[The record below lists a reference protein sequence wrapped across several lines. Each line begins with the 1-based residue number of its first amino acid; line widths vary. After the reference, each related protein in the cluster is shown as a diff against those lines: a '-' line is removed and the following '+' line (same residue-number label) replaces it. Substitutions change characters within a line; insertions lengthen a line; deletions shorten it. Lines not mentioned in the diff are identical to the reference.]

1 MRHKKHVKKF
11 HRTEE
16 ERKKLWTQLCTALI
30 KEEQIITTT
39 EKAKWFRAYFDRLVT
54 LCKRAGDD
62 VKLAYYKVRPFL
74 SEPVARKLIEELL
87 PNLQTR
93 NSGYTAQYK
102 LVKPFGSSG
111 YRQSVVKLIRDSKSS
126 ETKTTKAKDVKS
138 ETVKALDTSEVT
150 AEVNS

>member
-54 LCKRAGDD
+54 LCKRAGGDT
-62 VKLAYYKVRPFL
+62 KLAYYKVRPFL

-87 PNLQTR
+87 PNLQSR

-111 YRQSVVKLIRDSKSS
+111 YRQSVVKLIRDSKDASKTVKNSASTKSLESS
-126 ETKTTKAKDVKS
+126 EVVV
-138 ETVKALDTSEVT
+138 E
-150 AEVNS
+150 AES